1 DREQPRAARRRRAA
15 ARRDGRAHRAR
26 GALSDRNVSRCEE
39 ADPAGDVRRRRRR
52 QADRPGEEREGPA
65 AAEDGGAGPRPDGQR
80 EDRRRHQGDLSV
92 GRLAG
97 DQEGSDQRALPA
109 EQRAC
114 ARRARPRRE
123 GSADE
128 KGDRLEDVGDVEE
141 QGSDRLSAGAA
152 EVTARGLA
160 ACGWGMAVALT
171 ASAAGAQTLDAKIR
185 AAATPGAVTWVG
197 YRLPKVPGHQTM
209 CGGERERT
217 NKVILEGPREIE
229 VLARIEN
236 GVLTWLRTVTPD
248 CEIDA
253 SGATLV
259 WLTGVTAPDSAA
271 WLESL
276 VSGAAASRETTNHV
290 TDPAL
295 AALAMQAGEEAGA
308 VALPTI
314 AAAVDTDPEV
324 EVKRRAVFALSQL
337 PKDEGVPKLIEIARS
352 HRNAEVRKQA
362 FFWLGQSKDPRAVAF
377 FEEVL
382 TKR

>member
-1 DREQPRAARRRRAA
+1 
-15 ARRDGRAHRAR
+15 
-26 GALSDRNVSRCEE
+26 
-39 ADPAGDVRRRRRR
+39 
-52 QADRPGEEREGPA
+52 
-65 AAEDGGAGPRPDGQR
+65 
-80 EDRRRHQGDLSV
+80 
-92 GRLAG
+92 
-97 DQEGSDQRALPA
+97 
-109 EQRAC
+109 
-114 ARRARPRRE
+114 
-123 GSADE
+123 
-128 KGDRLEDVGDVEE
+128 
-141 QGSDRLSAGAA
+141 
-152 EVTARGLA
+152 VTARGLA

-308 VALPTI
+308 VLVREAKTASAPRVRGQALFWLAQRAGAVALPTI